1 MVISHVKTFLIDTMD
16 ILSLEDW
23 SIISFQK
30 MSSHPSITRERK
42 SFAEIFGID
51 YTNEKLNDL

>member
-23 SIISFQK
+23 SVISFQK
-30 MSSHPSITRERK
+30 MSSYPNITRERK

-51 YTNEKLNDL
+51 YTNEKLNYL